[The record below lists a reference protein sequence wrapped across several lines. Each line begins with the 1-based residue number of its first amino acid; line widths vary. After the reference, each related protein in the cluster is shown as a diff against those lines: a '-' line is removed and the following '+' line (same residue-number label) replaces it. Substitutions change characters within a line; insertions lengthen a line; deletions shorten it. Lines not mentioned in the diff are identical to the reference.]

1 MKYDVRSDSNDV
13 SSFEFRNDLK
23 SGVRLSLGVL
33 MANAGFFAGLGAGLS
48 MVLVGLVAIFLFAI
62 IGALMGAVGG
72 FIVQITPWLGDTVKA
87 GFSSIFEVE
96 SPDLVAIGAM
106 LGFIAGF
113 FRQWGH
119 EHG

>member
-1 MKYDVRSDSNDV
+1 MKG
-13 SSFEFRNDLK
+13 K
-23 SGVRLSLGVL
+23 SVTTT
-33 MANAGFFAGLGAGLS
+33 FFTGLG
-48 MVLVGLVAIFLFAI
+48 VGLVAVIFGIIGIFLFAI
-62 IGALMGAVGG
+62 IGALMGAVAG
-72 FIVQITPWLGDTVKA
+72 FLVQLTPWLGDTVKA

-119 EHG
+119 GHD